1 VHISANTGAA
11 AHARRQAFRFTLIS
25 AAMLAA
31 FARPGPALGFELPSP
46 DPDITARFD
55 NTFRYNLAN
64 RVQGQDRAILGN
76 PNADDGDRNFKKGT
90 WFNRFDLLSEFDLV
104 YKRSYGLRVSGAFWW
119 DPTYGSLDNNSPQTS
134 NTLVNGRPAVA
145 LSNTTQRYAEGP
157 SGELL
162 DAFVFANFDA
172 GTVPVSVKLGQHTVF
187 WGDSLLGNGAVHS
200 ISYGQYSLDLWKSLA
215 TPGAE
220 AKEIFRPRNGVTI
233 QAQPHETLSV
243 AGQYF
248 FDWQAARIPESGS
261 YLAAQDFLLYGAD
274 SLITGPSPA
283 GVQQP
288 LLRAFHMAD
297 VKPKNSGDWGVSAR
311 WSPDWLDGT
320 LGFYY
325 RRSSDILPQVAV
337 TPGVLPVPAAA
348 CAPRGGTPIS
358 ATTCFVNPAATSVP
372 ALLQTGQMGQYNL
385 AFGSD
390 INLYGISLSKNI
402 AGISFGSELSY
413 RTNMPLASDPVFV
426 VPANFVP
433 LVAGSIATT
442 AVPSHNTPGAR
453 GDTWHGLLN
462 AIAVVPKTPL
472 FDTASLQTELTWNN
486 WAKVTQNE
494 AVFRGRAGYS
504 AIDRVSKNYFGLAIN
519 FTPTWFQVFPG
530 VDVLMPLSWA
540 QGISGN
546 SAVTAGGSKGAGQF
560 GAGVAFDIYQKYRI
574 DLKYVGFYGD
584 YSTDANGNMTVANG
598 LPAGLS
604 DRGFVAMTFK
614 TTF

>member
-1 VHISANTGAA
+1 VQRQRGRRCKRWWRGAALASMGALAAGGAA
-11 AHARRQAFRFTLIS
+11 A
-25 AAMLAA
+25 
-31 FARPGPALGFELPSP
+31 FEFDTGNP
-46 DPDITARFD
+46 DVEIRWD
-55 NTFRYNLAN
+55 NTIRYNLAS

-76 PNADDGDRNFKKGT
+76 PNFDDGDRNFDKGSV
-90 WFNRFDLLSEFDLV
+90 FNRFDLLSEFDLV
-104 YKRSYGLRVSGAFWW
+104 FKRSYGLRVSGAFWW
-119 DPTYGSLDNNSPQTS
+119 DPAYGSLDNDSPQTS

-162 DAFVFANFDA
+162 DAFAFANFDA
-172 GTVPVSVKLGQHTVF
+172 GKVFGAGKVPVSVKVGQHTAF
-187 WGDSLLGNGAVHS
+187 WGDSLLGNGAIHA
-200 ISYGQYSLDLWKSLA
+200 ISYGQYSLDLWKALA

-220 AKEIFRPRNGVTI
+220 AKEIFRPRNGITLQV
-233 QAQPHETLSV
+233 QPLEELTV

-248 FDWQAARIPESGS
+248 FNWEEARIPESGS
-261 YLAAQDFLLYGAD
+261 YLAAQDFLLFGAD
-274 SLITGPSPA
+274 SLIAGP
-283 GVQQP
+283 GVPGTPP
-288 LLRAFHMAD
+288 LLRAFHAAD
-297 VKPKNSGDWGVSAR
+297 VKPKNSGDWGLSAR
-311 WSPDWLDGT
+311 WSPEWLDGT

-325 RRSSDILPQVAV
+325 RRSADILPQVAV

-358 ATTCFVNPAATSVP
+358 PTTCFVNPAATTVP
-372 ALLQTGQMGQYNL
+372 ALLALGQTGQYNL

-390 INLYGISLSKNI
+390 INLYGLSLSKSI
-402 AGISFGSELSY
+402 AGISLGSELSY
-413 RTNMPLASDPVFV
+413 RTNMPLWSDPVFV
-426 VPANFVP
+426 VPASFVP
-433 LVAGSIATT
+433 LVPGSIATN

-453 GDTWHGLLN
+453 GDTWHGLVN
-462 AIAVVPKTPL
+462 AVSVLPKTPI
-472 FDTASLQTELTWNN
+472 FDTASLQAELTWNN

-494 AVFRGRAGYS
+494 AVFRGRSGYS

-530 VDVLMPLSWA
+530 VDLLMPLSWA

-546 SAVTAGGSKGAGQF
+546 SAVTAGGSKGAGQW
-560 GAGVAFDIYQKYRI
+560 GAGIAFDIYQKYRV

-584 YSTDANGNMTVANG
+584 YSTDANGNMSVENG
-598 LPAGLS
+598 VPAALS